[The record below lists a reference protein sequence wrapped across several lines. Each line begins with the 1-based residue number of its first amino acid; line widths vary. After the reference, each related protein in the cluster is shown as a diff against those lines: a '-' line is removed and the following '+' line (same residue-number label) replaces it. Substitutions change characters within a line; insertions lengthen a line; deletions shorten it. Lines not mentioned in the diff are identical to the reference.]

1 MARPKKWRLVS
12 KEPKVTFFKPHGVQE
27 KKNEVILPVDGF
39 EALRLTDVEG
49 LEQDAAAKLMGI
61 SRQTYGRILAH
72 ARRLVAQ
79 ALVFGKPLR
88 IKGGQYKLIGE

>member
-27 KKNEVILPVDGF
+27 KTEVILPVDGF

-72 ARRLVAQ
+72 ARQLVAQ